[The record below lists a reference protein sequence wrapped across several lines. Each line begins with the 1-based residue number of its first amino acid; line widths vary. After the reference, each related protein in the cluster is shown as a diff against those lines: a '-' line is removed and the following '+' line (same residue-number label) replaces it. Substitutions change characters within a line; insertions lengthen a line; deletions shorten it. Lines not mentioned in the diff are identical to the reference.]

1 MSLKLPVM
9 DRTAPGIDFYAR
21 ATWVKFKQTVGLP
34 RHSDATFYIER
45 FDRALRTGRAGKDLM
60 IMATGRSDGAGSQAQ
75 AAMSALC
82 MARAHGLTYVH
93 RPFTRIEH
101 AETDMPSWVRAW
113 EEYFNLGA
121 GEQRR
126 DDATPVVSVDRLAF
140 DALNGPAIVAAE
152 HYLHFCNQDAEA
164 WERVL
169 PEMRAKFWSNK
180 HRAARHDGEV
190 RVAVH
195 MRRGDVSAENKKVA
209 RNFTPN
215 ASFVT
220 TLASLQALLAGN
232 GVTPRIEIFSQ
243 GAPELFADLVQLG
256 AILRLNEPAIVTH
269 RALVEADILVMSKGA
284 FSYTAG
290 LLNEGITLY
299 DAQKYRPID
308 SWIARAPDGSFD
320 AARVD
325 GRIGQLLTAR

>member
-34 RHSDATFYIER
+34 RHSDATFYVER

-121 GEQRR
+121 GERRR
-126 DDATPVVSVDRLAF
+126 DDADTPVVSVDRLAF

-180 HRAARHDGEV
+180 QRAARHDGEV

-220 TLASLQALLAGN
+220 TLTAG
-232 GVTPRIEIFSQ
+232 GAAGRQWRTPRIEIFSQ
-243 GAPELFADLVQLG
+243 GAPELIRRQLVQLG
-256 AILRLNEPAIVTH
+256 ANPAT
-269 RALVEADILVMSKGA
+269 E
-284 FSYTAG
+284 
-290 LLNEGITLY
+290 
-299 DAQKYRPID
+299 
-308 SWIARAPDGSFD
+308 
-320 AARVD
+320 
-325 GRIGQLLTAR
+325 